1 MLTDKYFDGFMYYGA
16 SMKRIIKGDTNFS
29 HLVVAHAAIDQH
41 AKAYG
46 LARQGWPSTYHIKYR
61 DKLIAVEVVTR
72 RQSYVATVMVGAR
85 SLTKL
90 CGMPAAA

>member
-1 MLTDKYFDGFMYYGA
+1 
-16 SMKRIIKGDTNFS
+16 MKRIIKGDTNFS

-61 DKLIAVEVVTR
+61 DKLQR
-72 RQSYVATVMVGAR
+72 
-85 SLTKL
+85 
-90 CGMPAAA
+90 CHP